1 MGHDRLTVIS
11 IHNTTTHWNPI
22 LEHKPSLAPHS
33 DYFVSHRVADL
44 RLAHTAVALEQI
56 AHTAR
61 ITHVSCLYWWLWSR
75 LNWHRLWHC
84 FDAGSA
90 RCQALRTGLLLASN
104 RVAALLLSLKSLA
117 VSLQTP
123 PPPLPL
129 TRHSPYL
136 PQVPRHA
143 IQSRSIHIGGPSR
156 SSCGGIH
163 SPAGV
168 RACGPRPTLAPR

>member
-61 ITHVSCLYWWLWSR
+61 ITHVSCLYRWLWSR

-104 RVAALLLSLKSLA
+104 RVAALLLPLESLA
-117 VSLQTP
+117 VSLQC
-123 PPPLPL
+123 LNL
-129 TRHSPYL
+129 VARLEHTRLQCAASGTHAES
-136 PQVPRHA
+136 RHK
-143 IQSRSIHIGGPSR
+143 RGLLIGDKL
-156 SSCGGIH
+156 
-163 SPAGV
+163 
-168 RACGPRPTLAPR
+168 RA